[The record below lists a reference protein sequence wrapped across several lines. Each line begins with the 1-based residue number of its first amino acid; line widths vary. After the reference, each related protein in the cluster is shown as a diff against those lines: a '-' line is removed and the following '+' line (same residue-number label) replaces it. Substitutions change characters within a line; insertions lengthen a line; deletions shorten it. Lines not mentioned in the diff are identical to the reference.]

1 MKITNEQRE
10 LAEKLT
16 KLHIRPAV
24 VKQELLKLNPEIK
37 ECHINNLV
45 KNTRKRLKLYSQET
59 FHTPKSKA
67 MEKERKKSKKKKK
80 TDVKKYR
87 KQLQAEDLY

>member
-24 VKQELLKLNPEIK
+24 VKQELLKLNPE
-37 ECHINNLV
+37 V
-45 KNTRKRLKLYSQET
+45 KRVPY
-59 FHTPKSKA
+59 
-67 MEKERKKSKKKKK
+67 
-80 TDVKKYR
+80 
-87 KQLQAEDLY
+87 KQLGKEYTQKT